1 MQKCQ
6 YRKMWM
12 FPRNIR
18 RIDPWKLVQI
28 TQLIEACEG
37 NMTSQSVQD
46 ELYRMLSDLG
56 VKVAANTA
64 RVANSGGFRTYLA
77 QLACLGFFWKDPVS
91 RQYST
96 TLAGEYLSQARDPLT
111 LLRCQLMRMQYPSVY
126 GLGHNVAISPELKVK
141 PLRFLVRLLMDERLG
156 FALTCD
162 EMAVPVIYGR
172 TENDLDRCVEKILM
186 MREAQGR
193 LEAVIDSV
201 DDLRTPKRCHFDDP
215 DGDFEKGVEDAK
227 QIANTAK
234 NYLIAAVLIAPCED
248 NPKAFELIRDESI
261 YRTIGPWLA
270 EKIEPLDPD
279 YSAAWQQRYG
289 RFNQSKAVRS
299 LQKRNLDGFEILIR
313 TRFISHVSEEPYGFD
328 LDAFVRTESE
338 RWGRAPS
345 DILRAIDPLRGRV
358 GSLER
363 EVVTK
368 AAYSGG
374 KEALTL
380 EKATAHIFRKLGFAR
395 ACHFG
400 QKRSG
405 RLGGYPDVWLQTEDR
420 KQAGWVDTKAT
431 MKYDFPASD
440 LLKLG
445 QYYKYCEVEFDPTA
459 RSSFFLYVAGDFSRS
474 EKIVRDRLSEAA
486 GLYKRPVS
494 AMTVRALLDLA
505 EMSAPPT
512 PQVLADVF
520 ARGDVYSSVAALL
533 DATELCVPSV

>member
-37 NMTSQSVQD
+37 NITSQSVQD
-46 ELYRMLSDLG
+46 ELYRMLGNLG
-56 VKVAANTA
+56 VKVEANKA

-77 QLACLGFFWKDPVS
+77 QLACLGFFWRDPETL
-91 RQYST
+91 QYST
-96 TLAGEYLSQARDPLT
+96 TLAGEYLSQACDPLT

-126 GLGHNVAISPELKVK
+126 GLGHNVSISPELKVK

-156 FALTCD
+156 FAMTCD

-172 TENDLDRCVEKILM
+172 TEDDLDRCVEKILK
-186 MREAQGR
+186 MREVGGM
-193 LEAVIDSV
+193 LEEVIDSV
-201 DDLRTPKRCHFDDP
+201 DDLRTPRRCYFNDP
-215 DGDFEKGVEDAK
+215 DRDFVTGVEDAK

-234 NYLIAAVLIAPCED
+234 NYLLAAILIAPCED

-261 YRTIGPWLA
+261 CRTISPWLT
-270 EKIEPLDPD
+270 EKIEPLDPA

-299 LQKRNLDGFEILIR
+299 LQKRSLDGFEILIR
-313 TRFISHVSEEPYGFD
+313 TCFISRVSEEPYGFD
-328 LDAFVRTESE
+328 LDAFVRAEST
-338 RWGRAPS
+338 RWGKTPN
-345 DILRAIDPLRGRV
+345 DILRAIDPLRERV
-358 GSLER
+358 VSLER

-374 KEALTL
+374 KGAVTL
-380 EKATAHIFRKLGFAR
+380 EKATAHIFQKLGFTR
-395 ACHFG
+395 ACQTG

-420 KQAGWVDTKAT
+420 KQAGWVDVKAT
-431 MKYDFPASD
+431 MRYDFPASD

-445 QYYKYCEVEFDPTA
+445 QYYKTCEQELDPTA
-459 RSSFFLYVAGDFSRS
+459 HSSFFLYVAGDFARS
-474 EKIVRDRLSEAA
+474 EKIVRERLLEAEA
-486 GLYKRPVS
+486 LYGRPVS
-494 AMTVRALLDLA
+494 ALTVGALLDLA
-505 EMSAPPT
+505 EMSAPPS
-512 PQVLADVF
+512 PQVLANAF
-520 ARGDVYSSVAALL
+520 TKGEVYSTAIALL
-533 DATELCVPSV
+533 NATGLCAPSV